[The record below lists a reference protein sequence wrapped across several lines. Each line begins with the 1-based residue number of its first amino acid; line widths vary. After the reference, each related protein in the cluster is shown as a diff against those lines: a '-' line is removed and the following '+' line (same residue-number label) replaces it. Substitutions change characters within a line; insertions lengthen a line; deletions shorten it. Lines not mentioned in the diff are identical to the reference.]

1 MLHLPQHTAQSH
13 SLPLRRC
20 RRHSLAAAALRIS
33 PPSRH
38 GKSLQ
43 NAYIRTT
50 TLRPLTSSP
59 RSQLGE
65 SEERL
70 WGLRRLIDACSDLR
84 SLRLLHNDILHL
96 KLESHAPIPAALLAA
111 YFRCG
116 APEAARQLFDRMPHK
131 DVVSWTLRI
140 TDCCNRG
147 QFEMALGHFRAM
159 MEQGIS
165 PDEVALLTISSA
177 VARYGQP
184 QHGYEVHAHL
194 VRKFGRLRKATVTSL
209 VNMYSKIGRMDYASR
224 IANAAVKN
232 NVAAMTAL
240 MTGLLKV
247 DDAHGALI
255 VYQEMM
261 DSGIEPKEKTITC
274 AIRAASKLGL
284 LKLGTQIHGRALKK
298 KIEMDDHLLSCLI
311 DMYSLCGAPTH
322 LCRQLFDQMSVK
334 NVVLY
339 TAMISAYGRQ
349 GEGHSSLQLFNDM
362 RAAGVLLD
370 SVAFTAI
377 LSACSS
383 SGFLREGLKCFNS
396 MVAEYGI
403 RPREEHY
410 ACIRGLLAKSG
421 KLEQAYVVIEH
432 MNLKDD
438 RGIWEVYLDVARIHG
453 DVGCAEI
460 ASRKLLEIETG

>member
-1 MLHLPQHTAQSH
+1 
-13 SLPLRRC
+13 
-20 RRHSLAAAALRIS
+20 
-33 PPSRH
+33 
-38 GKSLQ
+38 
-43 NAYIRTT
+43 
-50 TLRPLTSSP
+50 
-59 RSQLGE
+59 
-65 SEERL
+65 
-70 WGLRRLIDACSDLR
+70 
-84 SLRLLHNDILHL
+84 
-96 KLESHAPIPAALLAA
+96 
-111 YFRCG
+111 
-116 APEAARQLFDRMPHK
+116 
-131 DVVSWTLRI
+131 
-140 TDCCNRG
+140 
-147 QFEMALGHFRAM
+147 

-165 PDEVALLTISSA
+165 PDEVALLTILSA
-177 VARYGQP
+177 VARYGHL

-194 VRKFGRLRKATVTSL
+194 VRKFGRLHKATVTSL
-209 VNMYSKIGRMDYASR
+209 VNMYSKIGRMDYASQ
-224 IANAAVKN
+224 IANGGVKN

-247 DDAHGALI
+247 DDAQGALM

-284 LKLGTQIHGRALKK
+284 LKLGTQIHGYAVKK
-298 KIEMDDHLLSCLI
+298 KIEVDDHLLSCLI

-322 LCRQLFDQMSVK
+322 LCRQLFDQMSIR

-339 TAMISAYGRQ
+339 TVMISAYGRQ
-349 GEGHSSLQLFNDM
+349 GEGHNSLQLFNDM
-362 RAAGVLLD
+362 RAAGVLID

-383 SGFLREGLKCFNS
+383 SGLLLEGLKCFNS
-396 MVAEYGI
+396 MVTEYRI

-438 RGIWEVYLDVARIHG
+438 RHIWEAYLEAAKIHE